1 MTMTGMSMTGKC
13 QKKSTT
19 APRCH
24 SDQVDTLVDQ
34 RKIDGILQFLS
45 FLPLGKR
52 KYFRPGGSYLG
63 GQIVLT
69 PVLGDQEK
77 LMESSNFYPFSIR
90 KADAFTSWGR
100 GEIFRG
106 QIFYHPSREADF
118 FRDNFFKKCQKSPFF
133 FILGGFRAFYFSNW
147 KFIKRRGQ
155 GFFSTLRWGG
165 CRLKLLQPARHY
177 VRPDVNS
184 VASLKSINT
193 KILNEHTQTTG
204 TCMHAILQK
213 RTH

>member
-52 KYFRPGGSYLG
+52 KYFRLGGSYLG

-77 LMESSNFYPFSIR
+77 LMESSNFYPFFHQQSRSIYVLGGG
-90 KADAFTSWGR
+90 A
-100 GEIFRG
+100 EIFRG

-118 FRDNFFKKCQKSPFF
+118 FRDNFFKKCQKSPFL
-133 FILGGFRAFYFSNW
+133 FILGGFRAFYFS
-147 KFIKRRGQ
+147 
-155 GFFSTLRWGG
+155 S
-165 CRLKLLQPARHY
+165 
-177 VRPDVNS
+177 
-184 VASLKSINT
+184 
-193 KILNEHTQTTG
+193 
-204 TCMHAILQK
+204 
-213 RTH
+213 